1 MPAPGAG
8 GGAAGHAPVGRAVV
22 SPVSPGGPNGPGGPG
37 GPTGPRGRGG
47 KGGNGDDPRA
57 LAKAKRRKR
66 INWIVI
72 PIAVFVLLAGL
83 GVVTFTWYSTKVPTP
98 ESIIP
103 PSATT
108 ILAKDN
114 SVIAKLGSANR
125 ELVAANKI
133 PDFLQKEVAS
143 AEDRGFFSRDGGVDY
158 AGIVRAAL
166 NNATGGDK
174 QGASTITQQYARKAY
189 DGQQAYG
196 NLTADSYGRKVKEAV
211 LASKLAKEFD
221 ATTIMS
227 RYLNIIYFGRGAW
240 GIQAAARAY
249 FGKDVDK
256 LNVAEGAVL
265 AGVIK
270 QPDPDAVTGHKGFD
284 PAINLK
290 DATDRWNY
298 VLDGMVEQGWLTPAD
313 RPTAY
318 PAFKKPD
325 DKACTIDCG
334 INTPQGNV
342 VNYVKEEMA
351 DMKLCDL
358 TKNPASGKQSCSEAL
373 QNGGYRIKTTID
385 PKMQAAAVAV
395 AQRAKKGSVING
407 QPANLQAAVVAIEP
421 KTGRVLAYYGGDN
434 GTGTDYAGKNVDAA
448 GNITGGHPPGSTF
461 KVYTLAAGLNAGVSL
476 DSHWKGKPFTIEGT
490 EIHVQ
495 NAGRDPGN
503 NVSLRTATLQSYN
516 VPFYY
521 MTMKIG
527 TDKVIDMAHRAGIST
542 MWATDHQ
549 EAVNLASKPA
559 SELTPSPFF
568 SGITGY
574 GQYPITVIDHANGVA
589 TMADRGI
596 YNKAHFVT
604 SVSQNQQGQWV
615 TVGGEKL
622 DPRQTISQE
631 VADNV
636 GLVLRDYP
644 EVAHHVLADGRP
656 AAEKTG
662 TWELNSKSS
671 DNGDAWMVGYTP
683 QLATAVWVGNKGD
696 AKALLTKDGT
706 KISGSG
712 LPGEIFER
720 FMNKALDGK
729 PKEPFPSGVQKIGD
743 PNAGNGETP
752 PPPPPVIPG
761 QQPTCTD
768 PNDLLCV
775 LQGQN
780 QGQNQGHGQGHN

>member
-1 MPAPGAG
+1 MPGPGSA
-8 GGAAGHAPVGRAVV
+8 GGAAGRATVGRAAA
-22 SPVSPGGPNGPGGPG
+22 SPGSPAGPKR
-37 GPTGPRGRGG
+37 PRRRGG
-47 KGGNGDDPRA
+47 SDGPEA

-66 INWIVI
+66 INWVIV
-72 PIAVFVLLAGL
+72 PIAVFVMLAGL
-83 GVVTFTWYSTKVPTP
+83 GLVTFTWYSTKVPTP

-108 ILAKDN
+108 ILAADG
-114 SVIAKLGSANR
+114 SVIAKLGTANR
-125 ELVAANKI
+125 EFVAADKI
-133 PDFLQKEVAS
+133 PDFLQKEVAA
-143 AEDRGFFSRDGGVDY
+143 AEDRAFFSRDGGVDY

-189 DGQQAYG
+189 DGQQSYG
-196 NLTADSYGRKVKEAV
+196 NLTDDSYARKVKEAI

-221 ATTIMS
+221 PSTIMV

-256 LNVAEGAVL
+256 LNPAEGAVL

-270 QPDPDAVTGHKGFD
+270 QPDPDEATGHKGFD
-284 PAINLK
+284 PAINPT
-290 DATDRWNY
+290 DAKDRWNY
-298 VLDGMVEQGWLTPAD
+298 VLDGMVQQGWLKPEERPAQ
-313 RPTAY
+313 Y

-325 DKACTIDCG
+325 DKVCTIDCG
-334 INTPQGNV
+334 VNTPQGNV
-342 VNYVKEEMA
+342 INYVKEEMA

-358 TKNPASGKQSCSEAL
+358 RKNPASGKQSCSEAL

-395 AQRAKKGSVING
+395 AQSSKKGSELYG
-407 QPANLQAAVVAIEP
+407 QPSNLQAAVVSIEP

-461 KVYTLAAGLNAGVSL
+461 KVYTLAAGLNNGISL
-476 DSHWKGKPFTIEGT
+476 DSHWKGNPFTIEGT
-490 EIHVQ
+490 KIHVQ
-495 NAGRDPGN
+495 NAGRTPGN
-503 NVSLRTATLQSYN
+503 NISLRNATLQSYN

-521 MTMKIG
+521 VTMKIG
-527 TDKVIDMAHRAGIST
+527 TDKVIDMAHRAGVST

-549 EAVNLASKPA
+549 EAVDLAAKPA
-559 SELTPSPFF
+559 ADLTPAPFF

-574 GQYPITVIDHANGVA
+574 GQYPITVLDHANGMA

-604 SVSQNQQGQWV
+604 SVAQNQQGKWV

-622 DPRQTISQE
+622 NPKQTISQE

-636 GLVLRDYP
+636 SLVLRDYP
-644 EVAHHVLADGRP
+644 QTVHHVLADGRP
-656 AAEKTG
+656 SAEKTG
-662 TWELNSKSS
+662 TWELNSDSA

-683 QLATAVWVGNKGD
+683 QLATAVWVGNKKD
-696 AKALLTKDGT
+696 AKPLLTKGGT
-706 KISGSG
+706 RISGSG
-712 LPGEIFER
+712 LPGDIFER
-720 FMNKALDGK
+720 FMNTALKGK
-729 PKEPFPSGVQKIGD
+729 PTVQFPSGVQQIGD
-743 PNAGNGETP
+743 PNSGNGETP
-752 PPPPPVIPG
+752 PPPPPLLGG
-761 QQPTCTD
+761 QPPVCPD
-768 PNDLLCV
+768 PQNLLC
-775 LQGQN
+775 LLNDNNG
-780 QGQNQGHGQGHN
+780 GPR